1 MPKSLSQSC
10 SKLFELKKKKQ
21 TVKEIMFQK
30 TLKYYFDEKD
40 NSLAEATFKE
50 CLFFKVPK

>member
-40 NSLAEATFKE
+40 NSLAEVTFKE